1 MRLYIEM
8 QPLNFA
14 LTLLFYFLFSHPF
27 YSLFTFYPLHLP
39 FMLLH
44 PAWTGQGQT
53 LGQDRTRQ
61 EGSRDRPLNRTGTL
75 V

>member
-14 LTLLFYFLFSHPF
+14 LTLLFIFFFSHPF
-27 YSLFTFYPLHLP
+27 YSLSTFYPLHLP

-53 LGQDRTRQ
+53 LGQDKAGRQ
-61 EGSRDRPLNRTGTL
+61 QGQTLVTTGTL

>member
-8 QPLNFA
+8 QPLNFT
-14 LTLLFYFLFSHPF
+14 LTLLFIFFFFSHPF

-53 LGQDRTRQ
+53 LGQDKAGRQ
-61 EGSRDRPLNRTGTL
+61 QGQTLVTTGTL

>member
-14 LTLLFYFLFSHPF
+14 LTLLFYFLFSRPF

-44 PAWTGQGQT
+44 PAWAGQGQT
-53 LGQDRTRQ
+53 LGQDKAGRQ
-61 EGSRDRPLNRTGTL
+61 QGQTLVTTGTL